1 MGIWNSAHKAFM
13 GINIQPRLL
22 GVDVVYSTVRT
33 TEVEED
39 QDDVNS
45 PLKLTH
51 LKGSL
56 CGPLS
61 FRINTNLEFTDSIST
76 NLSFIDTHCDLRP
89 MTFLCVC
96 LSVSDTLYFE
106 ELNEK
111 VRLLYRLHIPPGGS
125 HILPVVLCF
134 SFMYFS
140 WTCYYL

>member
-1 MGIWNSAHKAFM
+1 M

-61 FRINTNLEFTDSIST
+61 FRINTNLEFTDSINT
-76 NLSFIDTHCDLRP
+76 NLSFIDTHC
-89 MTFLCVC
+89 
-96 LSVSDTLYFE
+96 Y
-106 ELNEK
+106 
-111 VRLLYRLHIPPGGS
+111 
-125 HILPVVLCF
+125 
-134 SFMYFS
+134 
-140 WTCYYL
+140 